1 MIEFMED
8 ELVSM
13 SILFRGMVRFLGEV
27 RVWSKDECVMIPKR
41 IDRRR
46 RGTFVV
52 KSGET

>member
-1 MIEFMED
+1 MIEYVED
-8 ELVSM
+8 ESVSM

-27 RVWSKDECVMIPKR
+27 RVWSKDKCERISKR